1 MKTLLYDYSKA
12 LSYPVGRDMTAAIGN
27 ATRIAKTF
35 NTIEEYR
42 DKRINVWCR
51 GSSGMILGS
60 IFVAN
65 IPNNERVVLCHVKK
79 PGEKSHWDGTD
90 CHAQSLLKQGEGP
103 FINVAIDDFISSGR
117 TIEEIQH
124 VMVKES
130 SRNIDVIC
138 LTSCESHS
146 VTDFHLLLKHS
157 PEYYIHR
164 ENIK

>member
-1 MKTLLYDYSKA
+1 MKTLLYNYFQN
-12 LSYPVGRDMTAAIGN
+12 LSYPVGRDMKAAIRN
-27 ATRIAKTF
+27 ATRIAQTF
-35 NTIEEYR
+35 NTIEEFR

-79 PGEKSHWDGTD
+79 PVEISHTQKTD
-90 CHAQSLLKQGEGP
+90 CHKQSLFTQGEGP
-103 FINVAIDDFISSGR
+103 FINVAIDDFISSGS

-130 SRNIDVIC
+130 SRNMDVIC
-138 LTSCESHS
+138 LADCAAHS
-146 VTDFHLLLKHS
+146 ATDFHLFFKYV

-164 ENIK
+164 ENI